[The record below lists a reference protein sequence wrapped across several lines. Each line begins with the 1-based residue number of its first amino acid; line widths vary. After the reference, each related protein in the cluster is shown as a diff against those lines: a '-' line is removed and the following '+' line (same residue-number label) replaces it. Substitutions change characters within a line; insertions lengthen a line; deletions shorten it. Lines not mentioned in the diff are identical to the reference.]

1 MLINSSSF
9 QLHISQNMFIVIKWN
24 VIVHVTWNQPKL
36 FKKSSKSSV
45 SAFFAFDFFFIF
57 GESENILKG
66 SSTGAL
72 FDEKLLFSNGLELSA
87 NGSLTS
93 SNWDEVFAIS
103 KVSKGLRAAG
113 GVETFFFDVLFREEV
128 DFPFHLLFFL
138 RMLKSKE
145 ATSSSSSSLSEK
157 SKSKSSSPPPRSIS
171 SSKILFFF
179 FAFFG
184 LFN

>member
-45 SAFFAFDFFFIF
+45 SAFFAFDFFFNFMPFFFFFVDPFLVVVGLLTSFIWLTIASKSISGFDFFFFF
-57 GESENILKG
+57 GESENMLKG

-93 SNWDEVFAIS
+93 SNGDEV
-103 KVSKGLRAAG
+103 L
-113 GVETFFFDVLFREEV
+113 
-128 DFPFHLLFFL
+128 PYQ
-138 RMLKSKE
+138 
-145 ATSSSSSSLSEK
+145 
-157 SKSKSSSPPPRSIS
+157 RSQ
-171 SSKILFFF
+171 
-179 FAFFG
+179 
-184 LFN
+184 